1 MKRFAIL
8 LVVLLIAF
16 AIYWFGFRP
25 GRSKDEG
32 PKMTPI
38 ALKKHSENFNNSV
51 DKMVNA
57 YLDIKNAFVEDDTV
71 KVKEGT
77 RQFITLL
84 DSIPLDELKKDTAL
98 IFETATSNVNDIK
111 SNAQSLA
118 TQVNIT
124 EMRHD
129 FSMITEMMYPS
140 FFKTIN
146 YEAPNLYLQNCPMA
160 FGDEQPANWISNN
173 SEVVNPYLG
182 KHHPEYKATMLHCGS
197 VKDSLITKK

>member
-8 LVVLLIAF
+8 LLVLVIVF
-16 AIYWFGFRP
+16 AVYWFGFR
-25 GRSKDEG
+25 GSRSRDEG

-38 ALKKHSENFNNSV
+38 ALKKHSDNFNNSV
-51 DKMVNA
+51 DKAITA
-57 YLDIKNAFVEDDTV
+57 YLDVKNAFVEDDTV
-71 KVKEGT
+71 KVKAGA
-77 RQFITLL
+77 RNFISLL

-98 IFETATSNVNDIK
+98 IFETAKSNIADIK
-111 SNAQSLA
+111 SNAASLIA
-118 TQVNIT
+118 QTNIT

-146 YEAPNLYLQNCPMA
+146 YEGPSLYFQNCPMA
-160 FGDEQPANWISNN
+160 FGDDQPANWISNN
-173 SEVVNPYLG
+173 NEVVNPYLG

-197 VKDSLITKK
+197 VKDSLIAKQ